1 MSFDPK
7 RGGSR
12 VMTDRDL
19 GAEEQIR
26 EVLQRYYPG
35 AAPGEPSTAV
45 PYTPEDL
52 ARGERIVRELHGLS
66 GYEAWAEH
74 IAKALAAARGAGG
87 EKAPRTFPC
96 ARCTDPMD
104 CGSWDCCMA
113 TGADWRS
120 GS

>member
-7 RGGSR
+7 RGGPR
-12 VMTDRDL
+12 VLTDRDL

-35 AAPGEPSTAV
+35 SGPKERPEEPPKAV
-45 PYTPEDL
+45 PYTAEDL
-52 ARGERIVRELHGLS
+52 ARGERIVKELHGLQ

-74 IAKALAAARGAGG
+74 IAKALAWARGSGRGG
-87 EKAPRTFPC
+87 
-96 ARCTDPMD
+96 
-104 CGSWDCCMA
+104 
-113 TGADWRS
+113 S